1 MLLSNVYLDSISFK
15 SGIQINTGSKSAK
28 LDATVQGVPYWG
40 SLPTSQK
47 FANSPPPSPTKFLS
61 LPPSKVNSP
70 SLNNNCQAINQQK
83 QHF

>member
-47 FANSPPPSPTKFLS
+47 FANSPPLPPPNFYPSPHQNLT
-61 LPPSKVNSP
+61 PP
-70 SLNNNCQAINQQK
+70 
-83 QHF
+83 H